1 MMLVDPP
8 NGHLYGFPK
17 EVPEGWFSTMEWK
30 ERKAWFIKNG
40 YPEKIIDDYGNMF
53 YCTHTHRD

>member
-8 NGHLYGFPK
+8 QGYLYGFPK
-17 EVPEGWFSTMEWK
+17 AVPEGWFSTMEWE
-30 ERKAWFIKNG
+30 ERKAWFIENG
-40 YPEKIIDDYGNMF
+40 YPEKIIDEYGEYF

>member
-8 NGHLYGFPK
+8 HGHLYGFPK
-17 EVPEGWFSTMEWK
+17 EVPEGWFSTMEWE
-30 ERKAWFIKNG
+30 ERKTWFIENG
-40 YPEKIIDDYGNMF
+40 YPEKIIDEYGEYF

>member
-8 NGHLYGFPK
+8 HGYLYGFPK
-17 EVPEGWFSTMEWK
+17 EVPEGWFSTMEWE
-30 ERKAWFIKNG
+30 ERKAWFIENG
-40 YPEKIIDDYGNMF
+40 YPEKIIDDYGDMF